1 MNYLDLDSRESARYM
16 SLARFGIGVALLL
29 FPRRCARGWLG
40 EGAAAWQGTSVAM
53 RAVGARDVA
62 IAVGTMT
69 ALEDG
74 GDVSAWLRAA
84 ATSDAGDTAAILLAF
99 RNLRGLRRWVWPLI
113 SGASTYMALEL
124 AQDLES

>member
-16 SLARFGIGVALLL
+16 SLARFGIGLALLL

-40 EGAAAWQGTSVAM
+40 EGEATWQGTAVAM
-53 RAVGARDVA
+53 RAVGARDIA

-69 ALEDG
+69 ALEEG
-74 GDVSAWLRAA
+74 GNVSAWLRAGATCDA
-84 ATSDAGDTAAILLAF
+84 ADTVAIILAF
-99 RNLRGLRRWVWPLI
+99 RNLRGLRRWAWPFI
-113 SGASTYMALEL
+113 SGASAYMSLEL